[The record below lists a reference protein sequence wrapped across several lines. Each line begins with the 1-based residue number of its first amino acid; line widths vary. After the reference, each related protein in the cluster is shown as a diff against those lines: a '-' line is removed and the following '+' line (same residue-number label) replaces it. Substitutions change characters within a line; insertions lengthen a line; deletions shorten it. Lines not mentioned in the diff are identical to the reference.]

1 MKTWFKRILIGL
13 VVLVVVAVVGLA
25 IFLLTFDPNAYKY
38 KLEELVQQR
47 YQRTL
52 TIDGEIELSLF
63 PRIGLS
69 VQGVSLS
76 EPNSSETFASID
88 STRLA
93 VAVWPLLSNSFVVD
107 HVAITGFKARVV
119 RDKQGHFNFSN
130 LVGGIAPVTAA
141 PANPAEALAGAAQS
155 AVQAIANG
163 NLPQPRN
170 NMQIDIAGLDLKDGQ
185 VQLQDAITGMA
196 VAVTKINANTG
207 RVTFNQ
213 PFDVRMTA
221 RVEGGNPRV
230 DANLTGQALLTLDP
244 SAKRYAAQKLDL
256 RMDGKLPGA
265 EAKSLAMRGNL
276 AFNGQKS
283 ALDIAGLEVVFQGD
297 VTDPAA
303 RATNVDASVAIPKLA
318 IDPHKSQL
326 QIEKL
331 AIRAKGGVADGP
343 FEFAVDAPALN
354 ISPASA
360 TGEALTGRVR
370 ISGLDASFGLNGI
383 SGNAGELDIKEAKL
397 DSTSKNGERI
407 VKLNFASPLSLN
419 LLQRSG
425 GLSGLRGDVNITDP
439 GLPKG
444 SLQIPVIGSVTADL
458 LKDQATSK
466 INAVLE
472 GGKFDLSA
480 DITKL
485 SDSPKVSF
493 ALLVDTLDLD
503 KLVPPAAATP
513 AQPAPKQPAE
523 AKKEDGKP
531 AQPAAAPAPAPAP
544 APAKPADD
552 TIDLSALIGPSVNG
566 TIKVGK
572 LVVRGL
578 KADDV
583 GAAVKLD
590 KGKLDISSLTAG
602 LYGGKLAGTLSVD
615 AAQGNQLATKMSL
628 AGIAIEPFLMDL
640 ARQNVLSGTGSLAL
654 DLKTAG
660 ANAYAMKS
668 GLGGTLQ
675 LRLRDGAVKGINL
688 TQTLRELKAAF
699 KPESQNETVASD
711 TSKQTAFS
719 EMDADL
725 AFTKGVAAVKRLN
738 VVSPLLRVTQG
749 EPATIDFVKS
759 ELDLVARARV
769 VNPAADPE
777 GKELIDLK
785 DVTIPV
791 HVKGPFDKP
800 TYTVLWKD
808 AIGGILQRSLE
819 NKLREAVTGKGKGGA
834 AVDKALKGLLGK

>member
-38 KLEELVQQR
+38 KLEELVQER

-63 PRIGLS
+63 PRIGLY

-76 EPNSSETFASID
+76 EPNSTDTFASIE

-107 HVAITGFKARVV
+107 HVAISGLKARVV
-119 RDKQGHFNFSN
+119 RDKQGQFNFSN
-130 LVGGIAPVTAA
+130 LVGGTQPVTDA
-141 PANPAEALAGAAQS
+141 PSNPAEALVGAAQT
-155 AVQAIANG
+155 AAQAITSG
-163 NLPQPRN
+163 NLPPTRN
-170 NMQIDIAGLDLKDGQ
+170 NMQIDIAGLDLKDGE

-196 VAVTKINANTG
+196 VAFTRINANTG

-221 RVEGGNPRV
+221 RVEGGYPRV

-244 SAKRYAAQKLDL
+244 SAKRYAAQRLDL

-265 EAKSLAMRGNL
+265 EAKSLVMRGNL

-283 ALDIAGLEVVFQGD
+283 ALDVGGLELLFQGD
-297 VTDPAA
+297 VTEPSVK
-303 RATNVDASVAIPKLA
+303 ATNVEASVAIPKLA

-331 AIRAKGGVADGP
+331 AVRAKGGVVDGP
-343 FEFAVDAPALN
+343 FELAVDAPALN

-397 DSTSKNGERI
+397 DSTSKKGDRV

-419 LLQRSG
+419 LLMRSG
-425 GLSGLRGDVNITDP
+425 AMSALRGDVNITDP

-444 SLQIPVIGSVTADL
+444 SLQIPVIGSLTVDL

-485 SDSPKVSF
+485 TDTPQMKF
-493 ALLVDTLDLD
+493 ALVVDTLDLD
-503 KLVPPAAATP
+503 KLVPPVVAAPPKPP
-513 AQPAPKQPAE
+513 A
-523 AKKEDGKP
+523 DGKKDDSK
-531 AQPAAAPAPAPAP
+531 PAPAPAP
-544 APAKPADD
+544 AAPVDD
-552 TIDLSALIGPSVNG
+552 TINLSALVGPSVNG
-566 TIKVGK
+566 TLKVGK

-578 KADDV
+578 KADEV
-583 GAAVKLD
+583 SASVKLD
-590 KGKLDISSLTAG
+590 KGKLDISDLAAG
-602 LYGGKLAGTLSVD
+602 LYGGKLAGALSVD
-615 AAQGNQLATKMSL
+615 AAQGNQIATKMTL
-628 AGIAIEPFLMDL
+628 AGIAIEPLLVDL
-640 ARQNVLSGTGSLAL
+640 AKRNVLSGTGNLTL
-654 DLKTAG
+654 DLKTGG
-660 ANAYAMKS
+660 ANVYAMKS

-675 LRLRDGAVKGINL
+675 LKLRDGAVKGIDL
-688 TQTLRELKAAF
+688 TQTLRDLKARFSPDA
-699 KPESQNETVASD
+699 QNETVAAD
-711 TSKQTAFS
+711 TGKQTQFS
-719 EMDADL
+719 ELDADF
-725 AFTKGVAAVKRLN
+725 AIAKGIATVKRLN
-738 VVSPLLRVTQG
+738 FVSPLLRVTQG
-749 EPATIDFVKS
+749 EPASIDFVKS

-769 VNPAADPE
+769 INPAANPD

-791 HVKGPFDKP
+791 HFKGPFDNP
-800 TYTVLWKD
+800 SYTLLWKD
-808 AIGGILQRSLE
+808 AIGGILKRSLE
-819 NKLREAVTGKGKGGA
+819 NKLKEAVSGKGKSGA

>member
-76 EPNSSETFASID
+76 EPNSSEIFASID

-107 HVAITGFKARVV
+107 HVAISGLKARVI
-119 RDKQGHFNFSN
+119 RGKDGQFNFSN
-130 LVGGIAPVTAA
+130 LVGGTAPVTEV
-141 PANPAEALAGAAQS
+141 PANPAEALVGAAET
-155 AVQAIANG
+155 AAQAITNG
-163 NLPQPRN
+163 SLPPRRS
-170 NMQIDIAGLDLKDGQ
+170 NMQIDIAGLDLKDGS
-185 VQLQDAITGMA
+185 VQLQDAISGMA

-213 PFDVRMTA
+213 PFDVRLTA

-276 AFNGQKS
+276 AFDGRKS
-283 ALDIAGLEVVFQGD
+283 ALDVAGLEVVFQGD

-303 RATNVDASVAIPKLA
+303 AATNVDASVAMPKLS
-318 IDPHKSQL
+318 IDPHKRQL

-370 ISGLDASFGLNGI
+370 VSGLDASFGLNGI

-397 DSTSKNGERI
+397 DSTSKTGERV

-419 LLQRSG
+419 LLMRSG
-425 GLSGLRGDVNITDP
+425 ALSALRGDVNITDP

-480 DITKL
+480 DITRL
-485 SDSPKVSF
+485 SDAPRVNF
-493 ALLVDTLDLD
+493 ALVVDTLDLD
-503 KLVPPAAATP
+503 KLVPPVAPPAA
-513 AQPAPKQPAE
+513 KPAE
-523 AKKEDGKP
+523 GKKDESKP
-531 AQPAAAPAPAPAP
+531 AQPAPAPAP
-544 APAKPADD
+544 VDD
-552 TIDLSALIGPSVNG
+552 TIDLSALVGPSVNG
-566 TIKVGK
+566 TLKVGK

-578 KADDV
+578 KADEV
-583 GAAVKLD
+583 GATVKLD
-590 KGKLDISSLTAG
+590 KGKLEITSLTAG
-602 LYGGKLAGTLSVD
+602 LYGGKLAGAVTVD
-615 AAQGNQLATKMSL
+615 AAQGNQLASKMSL

-640 ARQNVLSGTGSLAL
+640 AKRNVLSGTGSLAL

-660 ANAYAMKS
+660 ANAYAMKA
-668 GLGGTLQ
+668 GLGGTMQ

-699 KPESQNETVASD
+699 KPESQDETVPAD
-711 TSKQTAFS
+711 TSKQTEFS
-719 EMDADL
+719 EMEADL
-725 AFTKGVAAVKRLN
+725 AFTKGVASVKRLN

-791 HVKGPFDKP
+791 RIQGPFDKP
-800 TYTVLWKD
+800 SYTLLWKD
-808 AIGGILQRSLE
+808 AVGAVLKRSLE
-819 NKLREAVTGKGKGGA
+819 NKLRDAVSGKGKNGESI
-834 AVDKALKGLLGK
+834 DKALKGLLGK

>member
-38 KLEELVQQR
+38 KLEELVQER

-76 EPNSSETFASID
+76 EPNSTDTFASIE

-107 HVAITGFKARVV
+107 HVAISGLKARVV
-119 RDKQGHFNFSN
+119 RDKQGQFNFSN
-130 LVGGIAPVTAA
+130 LVGGTPPVTDA
-141 PANPAEALAGAAQS
+141 PGNPAEALVGAAQT
-155 AVQAIANG
+155 AAQAITG
-163 NLPQPRN
+163 GPVPSSRN
-170 NMQIDIAGLDLKDGQ
+170 NMQIDIAGLDLKDGE
-185 VQLQDAITGMA
+185 VQMQDAITGMA
-196 VAVTKINANTG
+196 VAVTRINANTG

-213 PFDVRMTA
+213 PFDVRMSA
-221 RVEGGNPRV
+221 RVEGGDPRV

-265 EAKSLAMRGNL
+265 EAKSLVMRGNL

-283 ALDIAGLEVVFQGD
+283 ALDVASLELLFQGD
-297 VTDPAA
+297 VTEPSAK
-303 RATNVDASVAIPKLA
+303 ATNVEASVAIPKLA

-331 AIRAKGGVADGP
+331 AVRAKGGVADGP
-343 FEFAVDAPALN
+343 FELAVDAPALN

-397 DSTSKNGERI
+397 DSTSKKGERV

-419 LLQRSG
+419 LLMRSG
-425 GLSGLRGDVNITDP
+425 AMSALRGDVNITDP

-444 SLQIPVIGSVTADL
+444 SLQIPVIGSLTVDL

-485 SDSPKVSF
+485 SDTPQMKF
-493 ALLVDTLDLD
+493 ALAVDTLDLD
-503 KLVPPAAATP
+503 KLVPPVVAAPPKPP
-513 AQPAPKQPAE
+513 A
-523 AKKEDGKP
+523 DGKKDDSK
-531 AQPAAAPAPAPAP
+531 PAPAPAP
-544 APAKPADD
+544 AAPPDD
-552 TIDLSALIGPSVNG
+552 TINLSALVGPSVNG
-566 TIKVGK
+566 TLKVGK

-578 KADDV
+578 KADEV
-583 GAAVKLD
+583 SAAVKLD
-590 KGKLDISSLTAG
+590 KGKLDISNLAAG
-602 LYGGKLAGTLSVD
+602 LYGGKLAGALSVD
-615 AAQGNQLATKMSL
+615 AAQGNQIATKMTL
-628 AGIAIEPFLMDL
+628 ADIAIEPLLMDL
-640 ARQNVLSGTGSLAL
+640 AKRNVLSGTGNLML
-654 DLKTAG
+654 DLKTGG
-660 ANAYAMKS
+660 ANVYAMKS
-668 GLGGTLQ
+668 GLAGALQ
-675 LRLRDGAVKGINL
+675 VRLRDGAVKGIDL
-688 TQTLRELKAAF
+688 TQTLRDLKARFSPDA
-699 KPESQNETVASD
+699 QNETVAAD
-711 TSKQTAFS
+711 TSKQTQFS

-725 AFTKGVAAVKRLN
+725 AIAKGVATLKRLSF
-738 VVSPLLRVTQG
+738 VSPLLRVTQG

-769 VNPAADPE
+769 INPAANPD

-791 HVKGPFDKP
+791 HFKGPFDNP
-800 TYTVLWKD
+800 SYTLLWKD
-808 AIGGILQRSLE
+808 AIGGILKRSLE
-819 NKLREAVTGKGKGGA
+819 NKLKEAVSGKGKSGA

>member
-76 EPNSSETFASID
+76 EPDSPEIFASID

-107 HVAITGFKARVV
+107 HVAISGLKARVV

-130 LVGGIAPVTAA
+130 LVGGTAPVTAA

-155 AVQAIANG
+155 AVQALANG

-213 PFDVRMTA
+213 PFDVRLTA

-283 ALDIAGLEVVFQGD
+283 ALDVAGLEVVFQGD

-331 AIRAKGGVADGP
+331 AIRAKGGVEDGP

-397 DSTSKNGERI
+397 DSTSKNGERV

-485 SDSPKVSF
+485 SDSPRVNF
-493 ALLVDTLDLD
+493 ALVVDTLDLD

-513 AQPAPKQPAE
+513 AQPAAKQPAD
-523 AKKEDGKP
+523 AKKEEGKP
-531 AQPAAAPAPAPAP
+531 AQPAP

-552 TIDLSALIGPSVNG
+552 TIDLSALVGPSVNG

-628 AGIAIEPFLMDL
+628 AGIAIEPFLMDV

-668 GLGGTLQ
+668 GLGGTMQ

-688 TQTLRELKAAF
+688 TQTLRDLKAAF

-711 TSKQTAFS
+711 TSKQTEFS

-749 EPATIDFVKS
+749 DPAIIDFVKS

-800 TYTVLWKD
+800 TYTLLWKD

>member
-76 EPNSSETFASID
+76 EPDSSETFASID

-130 LVGGIAPVTAA
+130 LVGGTAPITAA

-185 VQLQDAITGMA
+185 VQLQDEITGMA

-221 RVEGGNPRV
+221 RVEGGDPRV

-383 SGNAGELDIKEAKL
+383 SGNAGELEIKEAKL

-485 SDSPKVSF
+485 SDAPKVNF
-493 ALLVDTLDLD
+493 ALVVDTLDLD
-503 KLVPPAAATP
+503 KLVPPVAATP

-531 AQPAAAPAPAPAP
+531 AQPAAPA

-668 GLGGTLQ
+668 GLGGTMQ

-711 TSKQTAFS
+711 TSKQTEFS

-749 EPATIDFVKS
+749 DPATIDFVKS

-777 GKELIDLK
+777 GKELQDLK

-819 NKLREAVTGKGKGGA
+819 NKLREAVTGKGKSGA

>member
-76 EPNSSETFASID
+76 EPDSAETFASIE

-107 HVAITGFKARVV
+107 HVAISGLKARVI

-130 LVGGIAPVTAA
+130 LVGGATPVTEA
-141 PANPAEALAGAAQS
+141 PANPAEALVGAAQS
-155 AVQAIANG
+155 AAQAITNG
-163 NLPQPRN
+163 SLPQPRN
-170 NMQIDIAGLDLKDGQ
+170 NMQIDIAGLDLKDGE
-185 VQLQDAITGMA
+185 VQLQDAISGMA

-213 PFDVRMTA
+213 PFDVRLTA

-283 ALDIAGLEVVFQGD
+283 ALDVAGLEVVFQGD

-303 RATNVDASVAIPKLA
+303 RATNVDASVAMPKLS

-485 SDSPKVSF
+485 SDSPRVNF
-493 ALLVDTLDLD
+493 ALVVDTLDLD
-503 KLVPPAAATP
+503 KLVPPVAAPAPKPPAEGKKDESKP
-513 AQPAPKQPAE
+513 AQPAPAP
-523 AKKEDGKP
+523 
-531 AQPAAAPAPAPAP
+531 AAPA
-544 APAKPADD
+544 DD
-552 TIDLSALIGPSVNG
+552 SIDLSALVGPSVNG
-566 TIKVGK
+566 TLKVGK

-583 GAAVKLD
+583 GASVKLD
-590 KGKLDISSLTAG
+590 KGKLEITSLTAG
-602 LYGGKLAGTLSVD
+602 LYGGKLAGALTVD

-628 AGIAIEPFLMDL
+628 AGIAIEPFLIDL
-640 ARQNVLSGTGSLAL
+640 ANRNVLSGTGSLAL

-668 GLGGTLQ
+668 GLGGTMQ

-688 TQTLRELKAAF
+688 TQTLRDLKAAF
-699 KPESQNETVASD
+699 KPESQDETVPAD

-749 EPATIDFVKS
+749 DPATIDFVKS

-777 GKELIDLK
+777 GQELIDLK

-791 HVKGPFDKP
+791 HVKGPFEKP
-800 TYTVLWKD
+800 TYTLLWKD
-808 AIGGILQRSLE
+808 AVGAILKRSLE
-819 NKLREAVTGKGKGGA
+819 NKLREAVTGKGKNGA

>member
-38 KLEELVQQR
+38 KLEELVQER

-63 PRIGLS
+63 PRIGLY

-76 EPNSSETFASID
+76 EPNSTDTFASIE

-107 HVAITGFKARVV
+107 HVAISGLKARVV
-119 RDKQGHFNFSN
+119 RDKQGQFNFSN
-130 LVGGIAPVTAA
+130 LVGGTQPVTDS
-141 PANPAEALAGAAQS
+141 PSNPAEALVGAAQT
-155 AVQAIANG
+155 AAQAITSG
-163 NLPQPRN
+163 NMPPSRN
-170 NMQIDIAGLDLKDGQ
+170 NMQIDIAGLDLKDGE
-185 VQLQDAITGMA
+185 VQMQDAITGMA
-196 VAVTKINANTG
+196 VAVTRINANTG

-221 RVEGGNPRV
+221 RVEGGYPRV

-244 SAKRYAAQKLDL
+244 SAKRYAAQRLDL

-265 EAKSLAMRGNL
+265 EAKSLVMRGNL

-283 ALDIAGLEVVFQGD
+283 ALDVGGLELLFQGD
-297 VTDPAA
+297 VTEPSVK
-303 RATNVDASVAIPKLA
+303 ATNVEASVAIPKLA

-331 AIRAKGGVADGP
+331 AVRAKGGVVDGP
-343 FEFAVDAPALN
+343 FELAVDAPALN

-397 DSTSKNGERI
+397 DSTSKKGDRV

-419 LLQRSG
+419 LLMRSG
-425 GLSGLRGDVNITDP
+425 AMSALRGDVNITDP

-444 SLQIPVIGSVTADL
+444 SLQIPVIGSLTVDL

-485 SDSPKVSF
+485 TDTPQMKF
-493 ALLVDTLDLD
+493 ALVVDTLDLD
-503 KLVPPAAATP
+503 KLVPPVVAAPPKPP
-513 AQPAPKQPAE
+513 A
-523 AKKEDGKP
+523 DGKKDDSK
-531 AQPAAAPAPAPAP
+531 PAPAPAP
-544 APAKPADD
+544 AAPVDD
-552 TIDLSALIGPSVNG
+552 TINLSALVGPSVNG
-566 TIKVGK
+566 TLKVGK

-578 KADDV
+578 KADEV
-583 GAAVKLD
+583 SASVKLD
-590 KGKLDISSLTAG
+590 KGKLDISDLAAG
-602 LYGGKLAGTLSVD
+602 LYGGKLAGALSVD
-615 AAQGNQLATKMSL
+615 AAQGNQIATKMTL
-628 AGIAIEPFLMDL
+628 AGIAIEPLLVDL
-640 ARQNVLSGTGSLAL
+640 AKRNVLSGTGNLSL
-654 DLKTAG
+654 DLKTGG
-660 ANAYAMKS
+660 ANVYAMKS

-675 LRLRDGAVKGINL
+675 LKLRDGAVKGIDL
-688 TQTLRELKAAF
+688 TQTLRDLKARFSPDA
-699 KPESQNETVASD
+699 QNETVAAD
-711 TSKQTAFS
+711 TGKQTQFS
-719 EMDADL
+719 ELDADF
-725 AFTKGVAAVKRLN
+725 AIAKGIATVKRLN
-738 VVSPLLRVTQG
+738 FVSPLLRVTQG
-749 EPATIDFVKS
+749 EPASIDFVKS

-769 VNPAADPE
+769 INPAANPD

-791 HVKGPFDKP
+791 HFKGPFDNP
-800 TYTVLWKD
+800 SYTLLWKD
-808 AIGGILQRSLE
+808 AIGGILKRSLE
-819 NKLREAVTGKGKGGA
+819 NKLKEAVSGKGKSGA

>member
-38 KLEELVQQR
+38 KLEELVQER

-76 EPNSSETFASID
+76 EPNSTDTFASIE

-107 HVAITGFKARVV
+107 HVAISGLKARVV
-119 RDKQGHFNFSN
+119 RDKQGQFNFSN
-130 LVGGIAPVTAA
+130 LVGGTPPVTDA
-141 PANPAEALAGAAQS
+141 PGNPAEALVGAAQT
-155 AVQAIANG
+155 AAQAITG
-163 NLPQPRN
+163 GPVPSSRN
-170 NMQIDIAGLDLKDGQ
+170 NMQIDIAGLDLKDGE
-185 VQLQDAITGMA
+185 VQMQDAITGMA
-196 VAVTKINANTG
+196 VAVTRINANTG

-213 PFDVRMTA
+213 PFDVRMSA
-221 RVEGGNPRV
+221 RVEGGYPRV

-265 EAKSLAMRGNL
+265 EAKSLVMRGNL

-283 ALDIAGLEVVFQGD
+283 ALDVAGLELLFQGD
-297 VTDPAA
+297 VTEPSAK
-303 RATNVDASVAIPKLA
+303 ATNVEASVAIPKLA

-331 AIRAKGGVADGP
+331 AVRAKGGVADGP
-343 FEFAVDAPALN
+343 FELAVDAPALN

-397 DSTSKNGERI
+397 DSTSKKGERV

-419 LLQRSG
+419 LLMRSG
-425 GLSGLRGDVNITDP
+425 AMSALRGDVNITDP

-444 SLQIPVIGSVTADL
+444 SLQIPVIGSLTVDL

-485 SDSPKVSF
+485 SDAPQMKF
-493 ALLVDTLDLD
+493 ALAVDTLDLD
-503 KLVPPAAATP
+503 KLVPPVVAVPPKPP
-513 AQPAPKQPAE
+513 A
-523 AKKEDGKP
+523 DGKKDDTK
-531 AQPAAAPAPAPAP
+531 PAPAPAP
-544 APAKPADD
+544 AAPADD
-552 TIDLSALIGPSVNG
+552 TINLSALVGPSVNG
-566 TIKVGK
+566 TLKVGK

-578 KADDV
+578 KADEV
-583 GAAVKLD
+583 SAAVKLD
-590 KGKLDISSLTAG
+590 KGKLEISDLAAG
-602 LYGGKLAGTLSVD
+602 LYGGKLAGALSVD
-615 AAQGNQLATKMSL
+615 AAQGNQIATKMTL
-628 AGIAIEPFLMDL
+628 ADIAIEPLLVDL
-640 ARQNVLSGTGSLAL
+640 AKRNVLSGTGNLML
-654 DLKTAG
+654 DLKTGG
-660 ANAYAMKS
+660 ANVYAMKS
-668 GLGGTLQ
+668 GLAGALQ
-675 LRLRDGAVKGINL
+675 VRLRDGAVKGIDL
-688 TQTLRELKAAF
+688 TQTLRDLKARFSPDA
-699 KPESQNETVASD
+699 QNETVAAD
-711 TSKQTAFS
+711 TSKQTQFS

-725 AFTKGVAAVKRLN
+725 AIAKGVATVKRLSF
-738 VVSPLLRVTQG
+738 VSPLLRVTQG

-769 VNPAADPE
+769 INPAANPD

-791 HVKGPFDKP
+791 HFKGPFDNP
-800 TYTVLWKD
+800 SYTLLWKD
-808 AIGGILQRSLE
+808 AIGGILKRSLE
-819 NKLREAVTGKGKGGA
+819 NKLKEAVSGKGKSGA

>member
-38 KLEELVQQR
+38 KLEELVQER

-63 PRIGLS
+63 PRIGLY

-76 EPNSSETFASID
+76 EPNSTDTFASIE

-107 HVAITGFKARVV
+107 HVAISGLKARVV
-119 RDKQGHFNFSN
+119 RDKQGQFNFSN
-130 LVGGIAPVTAA
+130 LVGGTQPVTDA
-141 PANPAEALAGAAQS
+141 PSNPAEALVGAAQT
-155 AVQAIANG
+155 AAQAITSG
-163 NLPQPRN
+163 NMPPSRN
-170 NMQIDIAGLDLKDGQ
+170 NMQIDIAGLDLKDGE

-196 VAVTKINANTG
+196 VAFTRINANTG

-221 RVEGGNPRV
+221 RVEGGYPRV

-244 SAKRYAAQKLDL
+244 SAKRYAAQRLDL

-265 EAKSLAMRGNL
+265 EAKSLVMRGNL

-283 ALDIAGLEVVFQGD
+283 ALDVGGLELLFQGD
-297 VTDPAA
+297 VTEPSVK
-303 RATNVDASVAIPKLA
+303 ATNVEASVAIPKLA

-331 AIRAKGGVADGP
+331 AVRAKGGVVDGP
-343 FEFAVDAPALN
+343 FELAVDAPALN

-397 DSTSKNGERI
+397 DSTSKKGDRV

-419 LLQRSG
+419 LLMRSG
-425 GLSGLRGDVNITDP
+425 AMSALRGDVNITDP

-444 SLQIPVIGSVTADL
+444 SLQIPVIGSLTVDL

-485 SDSPKVSF
+485 TDTPQMKF
-493 ALLVDTLDLD
+493 ALVVDTLDLD
-503 KLVPPAAATP
+503 KLVPPVVAAPPKPP
-513 AQPAPKQPAE
+513 A
-523 AKKEDGKP
+523 DGKKDDSK
-531 AQPAAAPAPAPAP
+531 PAPAPAP
-544 APAKPADD
+544 AAPVDD
-552 TIDLSALIGPSVNG
+552 TINLSALVGPSVNG
-566 TIKVGK
+566 TLKVGK

-578 KADDV
+578 KADEV
-583 GAAVKLD
+583 SASVKLD
-590 KGKLDISSLTAG
+590 KGKLDISDLAAG
-602 LYGGKLAGTLSVD
+602 LYGGKLAGALSVD
-615 AAQGNQLATKMSL
+615 AAQGNQIATKMTL
-628 AGIAIEPFLMDL
+628 AGIAIEPLLVDL
-640 ARQNVLSGTGSLAL
+640 AKRNVLSGTGNLSL
-654 DLKTAG
+654 DLKTGG
-660 ANAYAMKS
+660 ANVYAMKS

-675 LRLRDGAVKGINL
+675 LKLRDGAVKGIDL
-688 TQTLRELKAAF
+688 TQTLRDLKARFSPDA
-699 KPESQNETVASD
+699 QNETVAAD
-711 TSKQTAFS
+711 TGKQTQFS
-719 EMDADL
+719 ELDADF
-725 AFTKGVAAVKRLN
+725 AIAKGIATVKRLN
-738 VVSPLLRVTQG
+738 FVSPLLRVTQG
-749 EPATIDFVKS
+749 EPASIDFVKS

-769 VNPAADPE
+769 INPAANPD

-791 HVKGPFDKP
+791 HFKGPFDNP
-800 TYTVLWKD
+800 SYTLLWKD
-808 AIGGILQRSLE
+808 AIGGILKRSLE
-819 NKLREAVTGKGKGGA
+819 NKLKEAVSGKGKSGA

>member
-38 KLEELVQQR
+38 KLEELVQER

-76 EPNSSETFASID
+76 EPNSTDTFASIE

-107 HVAITGFKARVV
+107 HVAISGLKARVV
-119 RDKQGHFNFSN
+119 RDKQGQFNFSN
-130 LVGGIAPVTAA
+130 LVGGTPPVTDA
-141 PANPAEALAGAAQS
+141 PGNPAEALVGAAQT
-155 AVQAIANG
+155 AAQAITG
-163 NLPQPRN
+163 GPVPTPRN
-170 NMQIDIAGLDLKDGQ
+170 NMQIDIAGLDLKDGE
-185 VQLQDAITGMA
+185 VQMQDAITGMA
-196 VAVTKINANTG
+196 VAVTRINANTG

-213 PFDVRMTA
+213 PFDVRMSA
-221 RVEGGNPRV
+221 RVEGGYPRV

-265 EAKSLAMRGNL
+265 EAKSLVMRGNL

-283 ALDIAGLEVVFQGD
+283 ALDVASLELLFQGD
-297 VTDPAA
+297 VTEPSAK
-303 RATNVDASVAIPKLA
+303 ATNVEASVAIPKLA

-331 AIRAKGGVADGP
+331 AVRAKGGVADGP
-343 FEFAVDAPALN
+343 FELAVDAPALN

-397 DSTSKNGERI
+397 DSTSKKGERV

-419 LLQRSG
+419 LLMRSG
-425 GLSGLRGDVNITDP
+425 AMSALRGDVNITDP

-444 SLQIPVIGSVTADL
+444 SLQIPVIGSLTVDL

-485 SDSPKVSF
+485 SDTPQMKF
-493 ALLVDTLDLD
+493 ALAVDTLDLD
-503 KLVPPAAATP
+503 KLVPPVVAAPPKPP
-513 AQPAPKQPAE
+513 A
-523 AKKEDGKP
+523 DGKKDDSK
-531 AQPAAAPAPAPAP
+531 PAPAPAP
-544 APAKPADD
+544 AAPPDD
-552 TIDLSALIGPSVNG
+552 TINLSALVGPSVNG
-566 TIKVGK
+566 TLKVGK

-578 KADDV
+578 KADEV
-583 GAAVKLD
+583 SAAVKLD
-590 KGKLDISSLTAG
+590 KGKLDISNLAAG
-602 LYGGKLAGTLSVD
+602 LYGGKLAGALSVD
-615 AAQGNQLATKMSL
+615 AAQGNQIATKMTL
-628 AGIAIEPFLMDL
+628 ADIAIEPLLMDL
-640 ARQNVLSGTGSLAL
+640 AKRNVLSGTGNLML
-654 DLKTAG
+654 DLKTGG
-660 ANAYAMKS
+660 ANVYAMKS
-668 GLGGTLQ
+668 GLAGALQ
-675 LRLRDGAVKGINL
+675 VRLRDGAVKGIDL
-688 TQTLRELKAAF
+688 TQTLRDLKARFSPDA
-699 KPESQNETVASD
+699 QNETVAAD
-711 TSKQTAFS
+711 TSKQTQFS

-725 AFTKGVAAVKRLN
+725 AIAKGVATVKRLSF
-738 VVSPLLRVTQG
+738 VSPLLRVTQG
-749 EPATIDFVKS
+749 DPATIDFVKS

-769 VNPAADPE
+769 INPAANPD

-791 HVKGPFDKP
+791 HFKGPFDNP
-800 TYTVLWKD
+800 SYTLLWKD
-808 AIGGILQRSLE
+808 AIGGILKRSLE
-819 NKLREAVTGKGKGGA
+819 NKLKEAVSGKGKSGA

>member
-38 KLEELVQQR
+38 KLEELVQER
-47 YQRTL
+47 YHRTL

-76 EPNSSETFASID
+76 EPNSPDTFASIE

-107 HVAITGFKARVV
+107 HVAISGFKARVV
-119 RDKQGHFNFSN
+119 RGKDGQFNFSN
-130 LVGGIAPVTAA
+130 LVGGASATTTAPS
-141 PANPAEALAGAAQS
+141 NPAEALVGAAQT
-155 AVQAIANG
+155 AAQAITSG
-163 NLPQPRN
+163 TLPASRN
-170 NMQIDIAGLDLKDGQ
+170 NMQIDIAGLDLKDGE
-185 VQLQDAITGMA
+185 VQLQDEISGMA

-213 PFDVRMTA
+213 PFDVRLTA

-265 EAKSLAMRGNL
+265 EAKSLAVRGNL

-283 ALDIAGLEVVFQGD
+283 ALDVAGLEVVFQGD
-297 VTDPAA
+297 ITDPAA
-303 RATNVDASVAIPKLA
+303 RATGVEASVAMPKLA

-331 AIRAKGGVADGP
+331 AIRAKGGSADGP
-343 FEFAVDAPALN
+343 FELAVDAPALN

-370 ISGLDASFGLNGI
+370 VSGLDASFGLNGI
-383 SGNAGELDIKEAKL
+383 SGNAAELDIKEAKV
-397 DSTSKNGERI
+397 DSTSKNGDRV
-407 VKLNFASPLSLN
+407 VKLNFASPLTLN

-425 GLSGLRGDVNITDP
+425 GLAALRGDVNITDP

-444 SLQIPVIGSVTADL
+444 SLQIPVIGSLNVDL

-485 SDSPKVSF
+485 STSPAVNF
-493 ALLVDTLDLD
+493 ALAVDTLDLD
-503 KLVPPAAATP
+503 KLVPPVVAAPPKPP
-513 AQPAPKQPAE
+513 ADG
-523 AKKEDGKP
+523 KKDDSKP
-531 AQPAAAPAPAPAP
+531 AQPPAPAA
-544 APAKPADD
+544 PADD
-552 TIDLSALIGPSVNG
+552 TIDLSALVGPSVNG
-566 TIKVGK
+566 TLKVGK
-572 LVVRGL
+572 LVMRGL

-583 GAAVKLD
+583 AAAVKLD

-602 LYGGKLAGTLSVD
+602 LYGGKLAGALSVD

-628 AGIAIEPFLMDL
+628 AGISIEPLLMDL
-640 ARQNVLSGTGSLAL
+640 AKQNVLSGTGSLAL

-668 GLGGTLQ
+668 GLGGTVQ
-675 LRLRDGAVKGINL
+675 VRLRDGAVKGINL

-699 KPESQNETVASD
+699 TAESQNETVPAD
-711 TSKQTAFS
+711 TSKQTEFS

-725 AFTKGVAAVKRLN
+725 AFTKGVATVKRLN

-749 EPATIDFVKS
+749 DPATIDFVKN

-769 VNPAADPE
+769 VNPAATDE

-791 HVKGPFDKP
+791 HLKGPFDKP
-800 TYTVLWKD
+800 TYTLLWKD
-808 AIGGILQRSLE
+808 AIGGILKRSLE
-819 NKLREAVTGKGKGGA
+819 NKLREAVTGKGKNGA
-834 AVDKALKGLLGK
+834 AVDKALKGLLGR

>member
-38 KLEELVQQR
+38 KLEELVQER

-76 EPNSSETFASID
+76 EPNSTDTFASIE

-107 HVAITGFKARVV
+107 HVAISGLKARVV
-119 RDKQGHFNFSN
+119 RDKQGQFNFSN
-130 LVGGIAPVTAA
+130 LVGGTPPVIDAPG
-141 PANPAEALAGAAQS
+141 NPAEALVGAAQT
-155 AVQAIANG
+155 AAQAITG
-163 NLPQPRN
+163 GPVPSSRN
-170 NMQIDIAGLDLKDGQ
+170 NMQIDIAGLDLKDGE
-185 VQLQDAITGMA
+185 VQMQDAITGMA
-196 VAVTKINANTG
+196 VAVTRINANTG

-213 PFDVRMTA
+213 PFDVRMSA
-221 RVEGGNPRV
+221 RVEGGYPRV

-265 EAKSLAMRGNL
+265 EAKSLVMRGNL

-283 ALDIAGLEVVFQGD
+283 ALDVAGLELLFQGD
-297 VTDPAA
+297 VTEPSAK
-303 RATNVDASVAIPKLA
+303 ATNVEASVAIPKLA

-331 AIRAKGGVADGP
+331 AVRAKGGVADGP
-343 FEFAVDAPALN
+343 FELAVDAPALN

-397 DSTSKNGERI
+397 DSTSKKGERV

-419 LLQRSG
+419 LLMRSG
-425 GLSGLRGDVNITDP
+425 AMSALRGDVNITDP

-444 SLQIPVIGSVTADL
+444 SLQIPVIGSLTVDL

-485 SDSPKVSF
+485 SDTPQMKF
-493 ALLVDTLDLD
+493 ALAVDTLDLD
-503 KLVPPAAATP
+503 KLVPPVLAAP
-513 AQPAPKQPAE
+513 AKPPA
-523 AKKEDGKP
+523 DGKKDDSK
-531 AQPAAAPAPAPAP
+531 PAPAPAP
-544 APAKPADD
+544 AAPPDD
-552 TIDLSALIGPSVNG
+552 TINLSALVGPSVNG
-566 TIKVGK
+566 TLKVGK

-578 KADDV
+578 KADEV
-583 GAAVKLD
+583 SAAVKLD
-590 KGKLDISSLTAG
+590 KGKLDISNLAAG
-602 LYGGKLAGTLSVD
+602 LYGGKLAGALSVD
-615 AAQGNQLATKMSL
+615 AAQGNQIATKMTL
-628 AGIAIEPFLMDL
+628 ADIAIEPLLVDL
-640 ARQNVLSGTGSLAL
+640 AKRNVLSGTGNLML
-654 DLKTAG
+654 DLKTGG
-660 ANAYAMKS
+660 ANVYAMKS
-668 GLGGTLQ
+668 GLAGALQ
-675 LRLRDGAVKGINL
+675 VRLRDGAVKGIDL
-688 TQTLRELKAAF
+688 TQTLRDLKARFSPDA
-699 KPESQNETVASD
+699 QNETVAAD
-711 TSKQTAFS
+711 TSKQTQFS

-725 AFTKGVAAVKRLN
+725 AIAKGVATVKRLSF
-738 VVSPLLRVTQG
+738 VSPLLRVTQG
-749 EPATIDFVKS
+749 DPATIDFVKS

-769 VNPAADPE
+769 INPAANPD

-791 HVKGPFDKP
+791 HFKGPFDNP
-800 TYTVLWKD
+800 SYTLLWKD
-808 AIGGILQRSLE
+808 AIGGILKRSLE
-819 NKLREAVTGKGKGGA
+819 NKLKEAVSGKGKSGA

>member
-38 KLEELVQQR
+38 KLEELVQER
-47 YQRTL
+47 YHRTL

-76 EPNSSETFASID
+76 EANSTENFASIE

-107 HVAITGFKARVV
+107 HVAISGFKARVV
-119 RDKQGHFNFSN
+119 RGKDGQFNFSN
-130 LVGGIAPVTAA
+130 LVGGTAPVVAT
-141 PANPAEALAGAAQS
+141 PANPAEAIAGAAQT
-155 AVQAIANG
+155 AAQALTNG
-163 NLPQPRN
+163 TSPAARN
-170 NMQIDIAGLDLKDGQ
+170 NMQIDIAGLDLKDGE
-185 VQLQDAITGMA
+185 VLLQDEMSGMA

-213 PFDVRMTA
+213 PFDVRLTA
-221 RVEGGNPRV
+221 RVEGGNPRI

-283 ALDIAGLEVVFQGD
+283 ALDVAGLELVFQGD
-297 VTDPAA
+297 ITDPAA
-303 RATNVDASVAIPKLA
+303 RATGVEASVAMPKLS

-331 AIRAKGGVADGP
+331 AVRAKGGVADGP

-354 ISPASA
+354 ISPTQA

-383 SGNAGELDIKEAKL
+383 SGNATELDIKEAKL

-407 VKLNFASPLSLN
+407 VKLTFASPLSLN
-419 LLQRSG
+419 LLQRKG

-444 SLQIPVIGSVTADL
+444 SLQIPVIGSLNVDL
-458 LKDQATSK
+458 LKDQASSK

-485 SDSPKVSF
+485 SDAPQVNF
-493 ALLVDTLDLD
+493 ALAVDTLDLD
-503 KLVPPAAATP
+503 KLVPPV
-513 AQPAPKQPAE
+513 
-523 AKKEDGKP
+523 
-531 AQPAAAPAPAPAP
+531 AAAPAKPPADGKKDENKPAQP

-552 TIDLSALIGPSVNG
+552 SINLSALVGPSVNG
-566 TIKVGK
+566 TLKVGK

-583 GAAVKLD
+583 AAAVKLD
-590 KGKLDISSLTAG
+590 RGKLDISSLTAG
-602 LYGGKLAGTLSVD
+602 LYGGKLAGALSVD

-628 AGIAIEPFLMDL
+628 AGIAIEPLLMDL
-640 ARQNVLSGTGSLAL
+640 TQKNVLSGTGSLAL
-654 DLKTAG
+654 DLKTGG
-660 ANAYAMKS
+660 ANGYAMKS
-668 GLGGTLQ
+668 NLGGTLQ
-675 LRLRDGAVKGINL
+675 VRLRDGAVKGINL
-688 TQTLRELKAAF
+688 TQTLRELKAAL
-699 KPESQNETVASD
+699 KPESQDETVAAD

-725 AFTKGVAAVKRLN
+725 AFTKGVASVKRLN

-749 EPATIDFVKS
+749 EPATIDFVKD

-800 TYTVLWKD
+800 TYTLLWKD
-808 AIGGILQRSLE
+808 AIGGILKRSLE

>member
-47 YQRTL
+47 YHRTL

-76 EPNSSETFASID
+76 EPNSTETFASID

-107 HVAITGFKARVV
+107 HVAISGLKARVV
-119 RDKQGHFNFSN
+119 RDKQGMFNFSN
-130 LVGGIAPVTAA
+130 LVGGTSPITAA
-141 PANPAEALAGAAQS
+141 PENPAEALAGAAQT

-163 NLPQPRN
+163 NLPQSRN

-185 VQLQDAITGMA
+185 VQLQDAISGMA

-213 PFDVRMTA
+213 PFDVRLTA
-221 RVEGGNPRV
+221 RVEGGDPRV

-265 EAKSLAMRGNL
+265 EAKSLAVRGNL

-283 ALDIAGLEVVFQGD
+283 ALDVAGLEVVFQGD
-297 VTDPAA
+297 VTDPSA
-303 RATNVDASVAIPKLA
+303 RATNVEASVAMPKLS

-397 DSTSKNGERI
+397 DSTSKKGERI

-458 LKDQATSK
+458 RKDQATSK

-480 DITKL
+480 DINKL
-485 SDSPKVSF
+485 SESPQVNF
-493 ALLVDTLDLD
+493 ALAVDTLDLD
-503 KLVPPAAATP
+503 KLVPPVAAAP
-513 AQPAPKQPAE
+513 AAQPAPKQPAE

-531 AQPAAAPAPAPAP
+531 AQPAPAPAP

-566 TIKVGK
+566 TIKIGK

-602 LYGGKLAGTLSVD
+602 LYGGKLAGALSVD

-699 KPESQNETVASD
+699 QPDSQNETVAAD
-711 TSKQTAFS
+711 TSKQTEFS

-749 EPATIDFVKS
+749 DPATIDFVKN

-769 VNPAADPE
+769 VNPAADPA
-777 GKELIDLK
+777 GQELIDLK

-800 TYTVLWKD
+800 TYTLLWKD
-808 AIGGILQRSLE
+808 AIGGILKRSLE
-819 NKLREAVTGKGKGGA
+819 NKLRDAVTGKGKGGA

>member
-47 YQRTL
+47 YHRTL

-107 HVAITGFKARVV
+107 HVAISGFKARVI
-119 RDKQGHFNFSN
+119 RDKQGQFNFSN
-130 LVGGIAPVTAA
+130 LVGGTSPVTAV
-141 PANPAEALAGAAQS
+141 PSNPAEALVGAAQT
-155 AVQAIANG
+155 AAQAITNG
-163 NLPQPRN
+163 SLPQPRN
-170 NMQIDIAGLDLKDGQ
+170 NMQIDIAGLDLKDGE
-185 VQLQDAITGMA
+185 VQLQDAISGMA

-213 PFDVRMTA
+213 PFDVRLTA

-244 SAKRYAAQKLDL
+244 SVKRYAAQKLDL

-276 AFNGQKS
+276 AFDGQKS
-283 ALDIAGLEVVFQGD
+283 ALDVAGLEVVFQGD
-297 VTDPAA
+297 ITDPAA
-303 RATNVDASVAIPKLA
+303 RATNVDASVAMPKLS

-397 DSTSKNGERI
+397 DSTSKNGERV

-480 DITKL
+480 DITRL
-485 SDSPKVSF
+485 SDAPRVNF
-493 ALLVDTLDLD
+493 ALAVDTLDLD
-503 KLVPPAAATP
+503 KLVPPAAPP
-513 AQPAPKQPAE
+513 AAKPPAE
-523 AKKEDGKP
+523 GKKDENKP
-531 AQPAAAPAPAPAP
+531 AQPAPAPAP
-544 APAKPADD
+544 PDD
-552 TIDLSALIGPSVNG
+552 SINLSALIGPSVNG
-566 TIKVGK
+566 TLKVGK

-583 GAAVKLD
+583 GASVKLD
-590 KGKLDISSLTAG
+590 KGKLEVTSLTAG
-602 LYGGKLAGTLSVD
+602 LYGGKLAGALTID

-640 ARQNVLSGTGSLAL
+640 ANQNVLSGTGSLAL

-668 GLGGTLQ
+668 GLGGTMQ

-699 KPESQNETVASD
+699 KPESQDETVPAD

-791 HVKGPFDKP
+791 HVKGPFQKP
-800 TYTVLWKD
+800 TYTLLWKNAVGD
-808 AIGGILQRSLE
+808 ILKRSLE
-819 NKLREAVTGKGKGGA
+819 NKLREAVTGKGKNGA
-834 AVDKALKGLLGK
+834 AVDKALKGLLGR

>member
-1 MKTWFKRILIGL
+1 
-13 VVLVVVAVVGLA
+13 VLVVVAVVGLA

-38 KLEELVQQR
+38 KLEELVKER
-47 YQRTL
+47 YDRTL

-63 PRIGLS
+63 PRIGLA

-76 EPNSSETFASID
+76 EAGSKETFASID

-107 HVAITGFKARVV
+107 HVAISGLKARVI
-119 RDKQGHFNFSN
+119 RGKDGQFNFSN
-130 LVGGIAPVTAA
+130 LVGGAAPVVTA
-141 PANPAEALAGAAQS
+141 PANPAEAIAGAAQT
-155 AVQAIANG
+155 AAQAITSG
-163 NLPQPRN
+163 NLPSSGS
-170 NMQIDIAGLDLKDGQ
+170 NMQIDIAGLDLKDGE
-185 VQLQDAITGMA
+185 VQLQDAISGMA
-196 VAVTKINANTG
+196 VAVTRINANTG

-213 PFDVRMTA
+213 PFDVRLTA
-221 RVEGGNPRV
+221 KLEGGNPRV

-256 RMDGKLPGA
+256 RVDGKLPGA
-265 EAKSLAMRGNL
+265 EAKSLSIRGNL

-283 ALDIAGLEVVFQGD
+283 ALDLSALEVLFQGE

-303 RATNVDASVAIPKLA
+303 RATNVEASVAVPKLSV
-318 IDPHKSQL
+318 DPHKSQL

-331 AIRAKGGVADGP
+331 AVRAKGGLADGP

-370 ISGLDASFGLNGI
+370 VGGLDASFGLNGI

-397 DSTSKNGERI
+397 DSTSKSGERI

-444 SLQIPVIGSVTADL
+444 SLQIPVIGSLNVDL
-458 LKDQATSK
+458 LKDLASTK

-480 DITKL
+480 DISKL
-485 SDSPKVSF
+485 RDTPLVNV
-493 ALLVDTLDLD
+493 ALAVDTLDLD
-503 KLVPPAAATP
+503 KLAPPAAAAPAKAPAEGKKDESKP
-513 AQPAPKQPAE
+513 AQPAPA
-523 AKKEDGKP
+523 
-531 AQPAAAPAPAPAP
+531 PAA
-544 APAKPADD
+544 DD
-552 TIDLSALIGPSVNG
+552 NINLSALVGPSVNG
-566 TIKVGK
+566 TLKIGK

-583 GAAVKLD
+583 AATAKLD
-590 KGKLDISSLTAG
+590 KGKLDVSSLTAG
-602 LYGGKLAGTLSVD
+602 LYGGKLAGTLSLD
-615 AAQGNQLATKMSL
+615 AAQGNQIATKLSL
-628 AGIAIEPFLMDL
+628 AGIAIEPLLMDL
-640 ARQNVLSGTGSLAL
+640 AQKNVLSGTGSLAL

-688 TQTLRELKAAF
+688 TQTLRELKAVISPDA
-699 KPESQNETVASD
+699 QDHTVAADS
-711 TSKQTAFS
+711 SKQTEFS

-738 VVSPLLRVTQG
+738 FVSPLLRVTQG
-749 EPATIDFVKS
+749 EPASIDFVRN

-769 VNPAADPE
+769 VNPSASEE

-791 HVKGPFDKP
+791 HVRGTFDKP
-800 TYTVLWKD
+800 SYTVLWKE
-808 AIGGILQRSLE
+808 AIGGILKRSLE
-819 NKLREAVTGKGKGGA
+819 NKLRDAVTGKGKGGA
-834 AVDKALKGLLGK
+834 AVDKALKGLLGR

>member
-76 EPNSSETFASID
+76 EPDSSETFASID

-130 LVGGIAPVTAA
+130 LVGGTAPITAA

-185 VQLQDAITGMA
+185 VQLQDEITGMA

-221 RVEGGNPRV
+221 RVEGGDPRV

-370 ISGLDASFGLNGI
+370 ISG
-383 SGNAGELDIKEAKL
+383 NAGELEIKEAKL

-485 SDSPKVSF
+485 SDAPKVNF
-493 ALLVDTLDLD
+493 ALVVDTLDLD
-503 KLVPPAAATP
+503 KLVPPVAATP

-531 AQPAAAPAPAPAP
+531 AQPAAPA

-668 GLGGTLQ
+668 GLGGTMQ

-711 TSKQTAFS
+711 TSKQTEFS

-749 EPATIDFVKS
+749 DPATIDFVKS

-777 GKELIDLK
+777 GKELLDLK

>member
-1 MKTWFKRILIGL
+1 
-13 VVLVVVAVVGLA
+13 V
-25 IFLLTFDPNAYKY
+25 
-38 KLEELVQQR
+38 
-47 YQRTL
+47 
-52 TIDGEIELSLF
+52 
-63 PRIGLS
+63 
-69 VQGVSLS
+69 
-76 EPNSSETFASID
+76 
-88 STRLA
+88 RLA
-93 VAVWPLLSNSFVVD
+93 
-107 HVAITGFKARVV
+107 
-119 RDKQGHFNFSN
+119 
-130 LVGGIAPVTAA
+130 
-141 PANPAEALAGAAQS
+141 
-155 AVQAIANG
+155 
-163 NLPQPRN
+163 
-170 NMQIDIAGLDLKDGQ
+170 
-185 VQLQDAITGMA
+185 
-196 VAVTKINANTG
+196 
-207 RVTFNQ
+207 
-213 PFDVRMTA
+213 
-221 RVEGGNPRV
+221 
-230 DANLTGQALLTLDP
+230 
-244 SAKRYAAQKLDL
+244 
-256 RMDGKLPGA
+256 
-265 EAKSLAMRGNL
+265 
-276 AFNGQKS
+276 
-283 ALDIAGLEVVFQGD
+283 
-297 VTDPAA
+297 
-303 RATNVDASVAIPKLA
+303 
-318 IDPHKSQL
+318 
-326 QIEKL
+326 
-331 AIRAKGGVADGP
+331 
-343 FEFAVDAPALN
+343 
-354 ISPASA
+354 
-360 TGEALTGRVR
+360 
-370 ISGLDASFGLNGI
+370 GLDASFGLNGI

-397 DSTSKNGERI
+397 DSTSKNGERV

-425 GLSGLRGDVNITDP
+425 GLSALRGDVNITDP

-485 SDSPKVSF
+485 SDAPRVNF
-493 ALLVDTLDLD
+493 ALAVDTLDLD
-503 KLVPPAAATP
+503 KLVPPAAAPAAKPPAEGKKDESKP
-513 AQPAPKQPAE
+513 AQPAPA
-523 AKKEDGKP
+523 
-531 AQPAAAPAPAPAP
+531 
-544 APAKPADD
+544 PADD
-552 TIDLSALIGPSVNG
+552 SINLSALIGPSVNG
-566 TIKVGK
+566 TLKVGK

-583 GAAVKLD
+583 GASVKLD
-590 KGKLDISSLTAG
+590 KGKLEITSLTAG
-602 LYGGKLAGTLSVD
+602 LYGGKLAGALTVD

-660 ANAYAMKS
+660 ANAYALKS

-699 KPESQNETVASD
+699 KPESQDETVAAD

-791 HVKGPFDKP
+791 HVKGPFEKP
-800 TYTVLWKD
+800 SYTLLWKD
-808 AIGGILQRSLE
+808 AVGSILKRSLE
-819 NKLREAVTGKGKGGA
+819 NKLREAVTGKGKNGG

>member
-76 EPNSSETFASID
+76 EPDSAETFASIE

-107 HVAITGFKARVV
+107 HVAISGLKARVI

-130 LVGGIAPVTAA
+130 LVGGATPVTEA
-141 PANPAEALAGAAQS
+141 PANPAEALVGAAQS
-155 AVQAIANG
+155 AAQAITNG
-163 NLPQPRN
+163 SLPQPRN
-170 NMQIDIAGLDLKDGQ
+170 NMQIDIAGLGLKDGE
-185 VQLQDAITGMA
+185 VQLQDAISGMA

-213 PFDVRMTA
+213 PFDVRLTA

-283 ALDIAGLEVVFQGD
+283 ALDVAGLEVVFQGD

-303 RATNVDASVAIPKLA
+303 RATNVDASVAMPKLS

-397 DSTSKNGERI
+397 DSTSKKGERV

-425 GLSGLRGDVNITDP
+425 GLSALRGDVNITDP

-485 SDSPKVSF
+485 SDSPRVNF
-493 ALLVDTLDLD
+493 ALVVDTLDLD
-503 KLVPPAAATP
+503 KLVPPVAAPAPKPPAEGKKDESKP
-513 AQPAPKQPAE
+513 AQPAPAP
-523 AKKEDGKP
+523 
-531 AQPAAAPAPAPAP
+531 AAPA
-544 APAKPADD
+544 DD
-552 TIDLSALIGPSVNG
+552 SIDLSALVGPSVNG
-566 TIKVGK
+566 TLKVGK

-583 GAAVKLD
+583 GASVKLD
-590 KGKLDISSLTAG
+590 KGKLEITSLTAG
-602 LYGGKLAGTLSVD
+602 LYGGKLAGALTVD

-640 ARQNVLSGTGSLAL
+640 ANRNVLSGTGSLAL

-668 GLGGTLQ
+668 GLGGTMQ

-688 TQTLRELKAAF
+688 TQTLRDLKAAF
-699 KPESQNETVASD
+699 KPESQDETVPAD

-749 EPATIDFVKS
+749 DPATIDFVKS

-777 GKELIDLK
+777 GQELIDLK

-791 HVKGPFDKP
+791 HVKGPFEKP
-800 TYTVLWKD
+800 TYTLLWKD
-808 AIGGILQRSLE
+808 AVGAILKRSLE
-819 NKLREAVTGKGKGGA
+819 NKLREAVTGKGKNGA

>member
-38 KLEELVQQR
+38 KLEELVQER

-76 EPNSSETFASID
+76 EPNSTDTFASIE

-107 HVAITGFKARVV
+107 HVAISGLKARVV
-119 RDKQGHFNFSN
+119 RDKQGQFNFSN
-130 LVGGIAPVTAA
+130 LVGGTPPVTDA
-141 PANPAEALAGAAQS
+141 PGNPAEALVGAAQT
-155 AVQAIANG
+155 AAQAITG
-163 NLPQPRN
+163 GPVPSSRN
-170 NMQIDIAGLDLKDGQ
+170 NMQIDIAGLDLKDGE
-185 VQLQDAITGMA
+185 VQMQDAITGMA
-196 VAVTKINANTG
+196 VAVTRINANTG

-213 PFDVRMTA
+213 PFDVRMSA
-221 RVEGGNPRV
+221 RVEGGYPRV

-265 EAKSLAMRGNL
+265 EAKSLVMRGNL

-283 ALDIAGLEVVFQGD
+283 ALDVAGLELLFQGD
-297 VTDPAA
+297 VTEPSAK
-303 RATNVDASVAIPKLA
+303 ATNVEASVAIPKLA

-331 AIRAKGGVADGP
+331 AVRAKGGVADGP
-343 FEFAVDAPALN
+343 FELAVDAPALN

-397 DSTSKNGERI
+397 DSTSKKGERV

-419 LLQRSG
+419 LLMRSG
-425 GLSGLRGDVNITDP
+425 AMSALRGDVNITDP

-444 SLQIPVIGSVTADL
+444 SLQIPVIGSLTVDL

-485 SDSPKVSF
+485 SDTPQMKF
-493 ALLVDTLDLD
+493 ALAVDTLDLD
-503 KLVPPAAATP
+503 KLVPPVVAAPPKPP
-513 AQPAPKQPAE
+513 A
-523 AKKEDGKP
+523 DGKKDDSK
-531 AQPAAAPAPAPAP
+531 PAPAPAP
-544 APAKPADD
+544 AAPPDD
-552 TIDLSALIGPSVNG
+552 TINLSALVGPSVNG
-566 TIKVGK
+566 TLKVGK

-578 KADDV
+578 KADEV
-583 GAAVKLD
+583 SAAVKLD
-590 KGKLDISSLTAG
+590 KGKLDISNLAAG
-602 LYGGKLAGTLSVD
+602 LYGGKLAGALSVD
-615 AAQGNQLATKMSL
+615 AAQGNQIATKMTL
-628 AGIAIEPFLMDL
+628 ADIAIEPLLMDL
-640 ARQNVLSGTGSLAL
+640 AKRNVLSGTGNLML
-654 DLKTAG
+654 DLKTGG
-660 ANAYAMKS
+660 ANVYAMKS
-668 GLGGTLQ
+668 GLAGALQ
-675 LRLRDGAVKGINL
+675 VRLRDGAVKGIDL
-688 TQTLRELKAAF
+688 TQTLRDLKARFSPDA
-699 KPESQNETVASD
+699 QNETVAAD
-711 TSKQTAFS
+711 TSKQTQFS

-725 AFTKGVAAVKRLN
+725 AIAKGVATVKRLSF
-738 VVSPLLRVTQG
+738 VSPLLRVTQG

-769 VNPAADPE
+769 INPAANPD

-791 HVKGPFDKP
+791 HFKGPFDNP
-800 TYTVLWKD
+800 SYTLLWKD
-808 AIGGILQRSLE
+808 AIGGILKRSLE
-819 NKLREAVTGKGKGGA
+819 NKLKEAVSGKGKSGA

>member
-38 KLEELVQQR
+38 KLEELVQER

-52 TIDGEIELSLF
+52 TIEGEIELSLF

-76 EPNSSETFASID
+76 EPNSTDTFASIE

-107 HVAITGFKARVV
+107 HVAISGLKARVV
-119 RDKQGHFNFSN
+119 RDKQGQFNFSN
-130 LVGGIAPVTAA
+130 LVGGTPPVTDA
-141 PANPAEALAGAAQS
+141 PGNPAEALVGAAQT
-155 AVQAIANG
+155 AAQAITG
-163 NLPQPRN
+163 GPVSTPRN
-170 NMQIDIAGLDLKDGQ
+170 NMQIDIAGLDLKDGE
-185 VQLQDAITGMA
+185 VQMQDAITGMA
-196 VAVTKINANTG
+196 VAVTRINANTG

-213 PFDVRMTA
+213 PFDVRMSA
-221 RVEGGNPRV
+221 RVEGGYPRV

-265 EAKSLAMRGNL
+265 EAKSLVMRGNL

-283 ALDIAGLEVVFQGD
+283 ALDVAGLELLFQGD
-297 VTDPAA
+297 VTEPSAK
-303 RATNVDASVAIPKLA
+303 ATNVEASVAIPKLA

-331 AIRAKGGVADGP
+331 AVRAKGGVADGP
-343 FEFAVDAPALN
+343 FELAVDAPALN

-397 DSTSKNGERI
+397 DSTSKKGERV

-419 LLQRSG
+419 LLMRSG
-425 GLSGLRGDVNITDP
+425 AMSALRGDVNITDP

-444 SLQIPVIGSVTADL
+444 SLQIPVIGSLTVDL

-485 SDSPKVSF
+485 SDTPQMKF
-493 ALLVDTLDLD
+493 ALAVDTLDLD
-503 KLVPPAAATP
+503 KLVPPVLAAPPKPP
-513 AQPAPKQPAE
+513 A
-523 AKKEDGKP
+523 DGKKDDSK
-531 AQPAAAPAPAPAP
+531 PAPAPAP
-544 APAKPADD
+544 AAPPDD
-552 TIDLSALIGPSVNG
+552 TINLSALVGPSVNG
-566 TIKVGK
+566 TLKVGK

-578 KADDV
+578 KADEV
-583 GAAVKLD
+583 SAAVKLD
-590 KGKLDISSLTAG
+590 KGKLDISNLAAG
-602 LYGGKLAGTLSVD
+602 LYGGKLAGALSVD
-615 AAQGNQLATKMSL
+615 AAQGNQIATKMTL
-628 AGIAIEPFLMDL
+628 ADIAIEPLLMDL
-640 ARQNVLSGTGSLAL
+640 AKRNVLSGTGNLML
-654 DLKTAG
+654 DLKTGG
-660 ANAYAMKS
+660 ANVYAMKS
-668 GLGGTLQ
+668 GLAGALQ
-675 LRLRDGAVKGINL
+675 VRLRDGAVKGIDL
-688 TQTLRELKAAF
+688 TQTLRDLKARF
-699 KPESQNETVASD
+699 SPEAQNETVAAD
-711 TSKQTAFS
+711 TSKQTQFS

-725 AFTKGVAAVKRLN
+725 AIAKGVATVKRLSF
-738 VVSPLLRVTQG
+738 VSPLLRVTQG
-749 EPATIDFVKS
+749 DPATIDFVKS

-769 VNPAADPE
+769 INPAANPD

-791 HVKGPFDKP
+791 HFKGSFDNP
-800 TYTVLWKD
+800 SYTLLWKD
-808 AIGGILQRSLE
+808 AIGGILKRSLE
-819 NKLREAVTGKGKGGA
+819 NKLKEAVSGKGKSGA

>member
-38 KLEELVQQR
+38 KLEELVQER

-63 PRIGLS
+63 PRIGLY

-76 EPNSSETFASID
+76 EPNSTDTFASIQ

-107 HVAITGFKARVV
+107 HVAISGLKARVV
-119 RDKQGHFNFSN
+119 RDKQGQFNFSN
-130 LVGGIAPVTAA
+130 LVGGTQPVTDS
-141 PANPAEALAGAAQS
+141 PSNPAEALVGAAQT
-155 AVQAIANG
+155 AAQAITSG
-163 NLPQPRN
+163 NLPPTRN
-170 NMQIDIAGLDLKDGQ
+170 NMQIDIAGLDLKDGE

-196 VAVTKINANTG
+196 VAFTRINANTG

-221 RVEGGNPRV
+221 RVEGGYPRV

-244 SAKRYAAQKLDL
+244 SAKRYAAQRLDL

-265 EAKSLAMRGNL
+265 EAKSLVMRGNL

-283 ALDIAGLEVVFQGD
+283 ALDVGGLELLFQGD
-297 VTDPAA
+297 VTEPSVK
-303 RATNVDASVAIPKLA
+303 ATNVEASVAIPKLA

-331 AIRAKGGVADGP
+331 AVRAKGGVVDGP
-343 FEFAVDAPALN
+343 FELAVDAPALN

-397 DSTSKNGERI
+397 DSTSKKGDRV

-419 LLQRSG
+419 LLMRSG
-425 GLSGLRGDVNITDP
+425 AMSALRGDVNITDP

-444 SLQIPVIGSVTADL
+444 SLQIPVIGSLTVDL

-485 SDSPKVSF
+485 TDTPQMKF
-493 ALLVDTLDLD
+493 ALVVDTLDLD
-503 KLVPPAAATP
+503 KLVPPVVAAPPKPP
-513 AQPAPKQPAE
+513 A
-523 AKKEDGKP
+523 DGKKDDSK
-531 AQPAAAPAPAPAP
+531 PAPAPAP
-544 APAKPADD
+544 AAPVDD
-552 TIDLSALIGPSVNG
+552 TINLSALVGPSVNG
-566 TIKVGK
+566 TLKVGK

-578 KADDV
+578 KADEV
-583 GAAVKLD
+583 SASVKLD
-590 KGKLDISSLTAG
+590 KGKLDISDLAAG
-602 LYGGKLAGTLSVD
+602 LYGGKLAGALSVD
-615 AAQGNQLATKMSL
+615 AAQGNQIATKMTL
-628 AGIAIEPFLMDL
+628 AGIAIEPLLVDL
-640 ARQNVLSGTGSLAL
+640 AKRNVLSGTGNLTL
-654 DLKTAG
+654 DLKTGG
-660 ANAYAMKS
+660 ANVYAMKS

-675 LRLRDGAVKGINL
+675 LKLRDGAVKGIDL
-688 TQTLRELKAAF
+688 TQTLRDLKARFSPDA
-699 KPESQNETVASD
+699 QNETVAAD
-711 TSKQTAFS
+711 TGKQTQFS
-719 EMDADL
+719 ELDADF
-725 AFTKGVAAVKRLN
+725 AIAKGIATVKRLN
-738 VVSPLLRVTQG
+738 FVSPLLRVTQG
-749 EPATIDFVKS
+749 EPASIDFVKS

-769 VNPAADPE
+769 INPAANPD

-791 HVKGPFDKP
+791 HFKGPFDNP
-800 TYTVLWKD
+800 SYTLLWKD
-808 AIGGILQRSLE
+808 AIGGILKRSLE
-819 NKLREAVTGKGKGGA
+819 NKLKEAVSGKGKSGA

>member
-76 EPNSSETFASID
+76 EPDSAETFASIE

-107 HVAITGFKARVV
+107 HVAISGLKARVI

-130 LVGGIAPVTAA
+130 LVGGATPVTEA
-141 PANPAEALAGAAQS
+141 PANPAEALVGAAQS
-155 AVQAIANG
+155 AAQAITNG
-163 NLPQPRN
+163 SLPQPRN
-170 NMQIDIAGLDLKDGQ
+170 NMQIDIAGLDLKDGE
-185 VQLQDAITGMA
+185 VQLQDAISGMA

-213 PFDVRMTA
+213 PFDVRLTA

-283 ALDIAGLEVVFQGD
+283 ALDVAGLEVVFQGD

-303 RATNVDASVAIPKLA
+303 RATNVDASVAMPKLS

-397 DSTSKNGERI
+397 DSTSKKGERV

-425 GLSGLRGDVNITDP
+425 GLSALRGDVNITDP

-485 SDSPKVSF
+485 SDSPRVNF
-493 ALLVDTLDLD
+493 ALVVDTLDLD
-503 KLVPPAAATP
+503 KLVPPVAAPAPKPPAEGKKDESKP
-513 AQPAPKQPAE
+513 AQPAPAP
-523 AKKEDGKP
+523 
-531 AQPAAAPAPAPAP
+531 AAPA
-544 APAKPADD
+544 DD
-552 TIDLSALIGPSVNG
+552 SIDLSALVGPSVNG
-566 TIKVGK
+566 TLKVGK

-583 GAAVKLD
+583 GASVKLD
-590 KGKLDISSLTAG
+590 KGKLEITSLTAG
-602 LYGGKLAGTLSVD
+602 LYGGKLAGALTVD

-628 AGIAIEPFLMDL
+628 AGIAIEPFLIDL
-640 ARQNVLSGTGSLAL
+640 ANRNVLSGTGSLAL

-668 GLGGTLQ
+668 GLGGTMQ

-688 TQTLRELKAAF
+688 TQTLRDLKAAF
-699 KPESQNETVASD
+699 KPESQDETVPAD

-749 EPATIDFVKS
+749 DPATIDFVKS

-769 VNPAADPE
+769 VNPVADPE
-777 GKELIDLK
+777 GQELIDLK

-791 HVKGPFDKP
+791 HVKGPFEKP
-800 TYTVLWKD
+800 TYTLLWKD
-808 AIGGILQRSLE
+808 AVGAILKRSLE
-819 NKLREAVTGKGKGGA
+819 NKLREAVPGKGKNGA

>member
-38 KLEELVQQR
+38 KLEELVQER

-76 EPNSSETFASID
+76 EPNSTDTFASIE

-107 HVAITGFKARVV
+107 HVAISGLKARVV
-119 RDKQGHFNFSN
+119 RDKQGQFNFSN
-130 LVGGIAPVTAA
+130 LVGGTQPVTDA
-141 PANPAEALAGAAQS
+141 PSNPAEALVGAAQT
-155 AVQAIANG
+155 AAQAITGG
-163 NLPQPRN
+163 NLPSSRN
-170 NMQIDIAGLDLKDGQ
+170 NMQIDIAGLDLKDGE
-185 VQLQDAITGMA
+185 VQMQDAITGMA
-196 VAVTKINANTG
+196 VAVTRINANTG

-213 PFDVRMTA
+213 PFDVRMSA
-221 RVEGGNPRV
+221 RVEGGYPRV

-265 EAKSLAMRGNL
+265 EAKSLVMRGNL

-283 ALDIAGLEVVFQGD
+283 ALDVGGLELLFQGD
-297 VTDPAA
+297 VTEPSA
-303 RATNVDASVAIPKLA
+303 RATNVEASVAIPKLA

-331 AIRAKGGVADGP
+331 AVRAKGGVADGP
-343 FEFAVDAPALN
+343 FELAVDAPALN

-383 SGNAGELDIKEAKL
+383 SGNAGELDIREAKL
-397 DSTSKNGERI
+397 DSTSKTGDRV

-419 LLQRSG
+419 LLMRSG
-425 GLSGLRGDVNITDP
+425 AMSALRGDVNITDP

-444 SLQIPVIGSVTADL
+444 SLQIPVIGSLTVDL

-485 SDSPKVSF
+485 SGTPQMKF
-493 ALLVDTLDLD
+493 ALAVDTLDLD
-503 KLVPPAAATP
+503 KLVPPVVAAP
-513 AQPAPKQPAE
+513 PKPPAE
-523 AKKEDGKP
+523 GKKDDSKP
-531 AQPAAAPAPAPAP
+531 AAPPAPAAP
-544 APAKPADD
+544 VDD
-552 TIDLSALIGPSVNG
+552 TINLSALVGPSVNG
-566 TIKVGK
+566 TLKVGK

-578 KADDV
+578 KADEV
-583 GAAVKLD
+583 SAAVKLD
-590 KGKLDISSLTAG
+590 KGKLDISDLAAG
-602 LYGGKLAGTLSVD
+602 LYGGKLAGALSVD
-615 AAQGNQLATKMSL
+615 AAQGNQIATKMTL
-628 AGIAIEPFLMDL
+628 ADIAIEPLLVDL
-640 ARQNVLSGTGSLAL
+640 AKRNVLSGTGNLTL
-654 DLKTAG
+654 DLKTGG
-660 ANAYAMKS
+660 ANVYAMKS
-668 GLGGTLQ
+668 GLAGALQ
-675 LRLRDGAVKGINL
+675 LRLRDGAVKGIDL
-688 TQTLRELKAAF
+688 TQTLRDLRARFSPDA
-699 KPESQNETVASD
+699 QNETVAAD
-711 TSKQTAFS
+711 TSKQTQFS

-725 AFTKGVAAVKRLN
+725 TIAKGVATVKRLSF
-738 VVSPLLRVTQG
+738 VSPLLRVTQG
-749 EPATIDFVKS
+749 DPATIDFVKS

-769 VNPAADPE
+769 INPAANPD

-791 HVKGPFDKP
+791 HFKGPFDNP
-800 TYTVLWKD
+800 SYTLLWKD
-808 AIGGILQRSLE
+808 AIGGILKRSLE
-819 NKLREAVTGKGKGGA
+819 NKLKEAVSGKGKSGA

>member
-38 KLEELVQQR
+38 KLEELVQER

-76 EPNSSETFASID
+76 EPNSTDTFASIE

-107 HVAITGFKARVV
+107 HVAISGLKARVV
-119 RDKQGHFNFSN
+119 RDKQGQFNFSN
-130 LVGGIAPVTAA
+130 LVGGTPTVTDAPG
-141 PANPAEALAGAAQS
+141 NPAEALVGAAQT
-155 AVQAIANG
+155 AAQAITG
-163 NLPQPRN
+163 GPVPSSRN
-170 NMQIDIAGLDLKDGQ
+170 NMQIDIAGLDLKDGE
-185 VQLQDAITGMA
+185 VQMQDAITGMA
-196 VAVTKINANTG
+196 VAVTRINANTG

-213 PFDVRMTA
+213 PFDVRMSA
-221 RVEGGNPRV
+221 RVEGGYPRV

-265 EAKSLAMRGNL
+265 EAKSLVMRGNL

-283 ALDIAGLEVVFQGD
+283 ALDVASLELLFQGD
-297 VTDPAA
+297 VTEPSAK
-303 RATNVDASVAIPKLA
+303 ATNVEASVAIPKLA

-331 AIRAKGGVADGP
+331 AVRAKGGVADGP
-343 FEFAVDAPALN
+343 FELAVDAPALN

-397 DSTSKNGERI
+397 DSTSKKGERV

-419 LLQRSG
+419 LLMRSG
-425 GLSGLRGDVNITDP
+425 AMSALRGDVNITDP

-444 SLQIPVIGSVTADL
+444 SLQIPVIGSLTVDL

-485 SDSPKVSF
+485 SDTPQMKF
-493 ALLVDTLDLD
+493 ALAVDTLDLD
-503 KLVPPAAATP
+503 KLVPPVVAAPPKPP
-513 AQPAPKQPAE
+513 A
-523 AKKEDGKP
+523 DGKKDDSK
-531 AQPAAAPAPAPAP
+531 PAPAPAP
-544 APAKPADD
+544 AAPPDD
-552 TIDLSALIGPSVNG
+552 TINLSALVGPSVNG
-566 TIKVGK
+566 TLKVGK

-578 KADDV
+578 KADEV
-583 GAAVKLD
+583 SAAVKLD
-590 KGKLDISSLTAG
+590 KGKLDISNLAAG
-602 LYGGKLAGTLSVD
+602 LYGGKLAGALSVD
-615 AAQGNQLATKMSL
+615 AAQGNQIATKMTL
-628 AGIAIEPFLMDL
+628 ADIAIEPLLMDL
-640 ARQNVLSGTGSLAL
+640 AKRNVLSGTGNLML
-654 DLKTAG
+654 DLKTGG
-660 ANAYAMKS
+660 ANVYAMKS
-668 GLGGTLQ
+668 GLAGALQ
-675 LRLRDGAVKGINL
+675 VRLRDGAVKGIDL
-688 TQTLRELKAAF
+688 TQTLRDLKARFSPDA
-699 KPESQNETVASD
+699 QNETVAAD
-711 TSKQTAFS
+711 TSKQTQFS

-725 AFTKGVAAVKRLN
+725 AIAKGVATVKRLSF
-738 VVSPLLRVTQG
+738 VSPLLRVTQG
-749 EPATIDFVKS
+749 EPATIDFVRS

-769 VNPAADPE
+769 INPAANPD

-791 HVKGPFDKP
+791 HFKGPFDNP
-800 TYTVLWKD
+800 SYTLLWKD
-808 AIGGILQRSLE
+808 AIGGILKRSLE
-819 NKLREAVTGKGKGGA
+819 NKLKEAVSGKGKSGA

>member
-38 KLEELVQQR
+38 KLEELVQER
-47 YQRTL
+47 YHRTL

-76 EPNSSETFASID
+76 EVNSTETFASIE

-107 HVAITGFKARVV
+107 HVAISGFKARVV
-119 RDKQGHFNFSN
+119 RNKDGQFNFSN
-130 LVGGIAPVTAA
+130 LVGGTAPVVAT
-141 PANPAEALAGAAQS
+141 PANPAEALAGAAQT
-155 AVQAIANG
+155 AAQALTSG
-163 NLPQPRN
+163 TLPPSRN
-170 NMQIDIAGLDLKDGQ
+170 NMQIDIAGLDLKDGE
-185 VQLQDAITGMA
+185 VLLQDEMSGMA

-213 PFDVRMTA
+213 PFDVRLTA
-221 RVEGGNPRV
+221 RLEGGNPRI

-283 ALDIAGLEVVFQGD
+283 ALDVAGLEVVFQGD

-303 RATNVDASVAIPKLA
+303 RATNVDASVAMPKLS

-331 AIRAKGGVADGP
+331 AVRAKGGVADGP

-354 ISPASA
+354 ISPTQA

-383 SGNAGELDIKEAKL
+383 SGNATELDIKEAKL
-397 DSTSKNGERI
+397 DSTSKKGERV
-407 VKLNFASPLSLN
+407 VKLTFASPLSLN
-419 LLQRSG
+419 LLQRQG

-444 SLQIPVIGSVTADL
+444 SLQIPVIGSLNVDL
-458 LKDQATSK
+458 LKDTASSK

-480 DITKL
+480 DIAKL
-485 SDSPKVSF
+485 SDAPQVNF
-493 ALLVDTLDLD
+493 ALAVDTLDLD
-503 KLVPPAAATP
+503 KLVPPAVR
-513 AQPAPKQPAE
+513 
-523 AKKEDGKP
+523 
-531 AQPAAAPAPAPAP
+531 AAAPAKPPADGKKDENKPVPPAPA
-544 APAKPADD
+544 APADD
-552 TIDLSALIGPSVNG
+552 SINLSALVGPSVNG
-566 TIKVGK
+566 TLKVGK

-583 GAAVKLD
+583 AAAVKLD
-590 KGKLDISSLTAG
+590 RGKLDISSLTAG
-602 LYGGKLAGTLSVD
+602 LYGGKLAGALSVD

-628 AGIAIEPFLMDL
+628 AGISIEPLLMDL
-640 ARQNVLSGTGSLAL
+640 AQRNVLSGTGSLAL

-675 LRLRDGAVKGINL
+675 VRLRDGAVKGINL
-688 TQTLRELKAAF
+688 TQTLRELKAAL
-699 KPESQNETVASD
+699 KPEAQDETVPAD

-725 AFTKGVAAVKRLN
+725 AFTKGVASVKRLN

-791 HVKGPFDKP
+791 HVRGPFEKP
-800 TYTVLWKD
+800 TYTLLWKD
-808 AIGGILQRSLE
+808 AIAGILKRSLE

>member
-52 TIDGEIELSLF
+52 TISGEIELSLF

-76 EPNSSETFASID
+76 EPNSTETFASID

-107 HVAITGFKARVV
+107 HVAISGLKARVV
-119 RDKQGHFNFSN
+119 RDKQGMFNFSN
-130 LVGGIAPVTAA
+130 LVGGTAPVTAA
-141 PANPAEALAGAAQS
+141 PENPAEALAGAAQT

-213 PFDVRMTA
+213 PFDVRLTA
-221 RVEGGNPRV
+221 RVEGGDPRV

-265 EAKSLAMRGNL
+265 EAKSLAVRGNL

-283 ALDIAGLEVVFQGD
+283 ALDVAGLEVVFQGD

-303 RATNVDASVAIPKLA
+303 RATNVEASVAMPKLS

-458 LKDQATSK
+458 RKDQATSK

-480 DITKL
+480 DINKL
-485 SDSPKVSF
+485 SDAPQVNF
-493 ALLVDTLDLD
+493 ALAVDTLDLD
-503 KLVPPAAATP
+503 KLVPPAAAAP

-531 AQPAAAPAPAPAP
+531 AQPAPAP
-544 APAKPADD
+544 APAKPVDD

-699 KPESQNETVASD
+699 QPDSQDETVAAD
-711 TSKQTAFS
+711 TSKQTEFS

-749 EPATIDFVKS
+749 DPATIDFVKS

-769 VNPAADPE
+769 VNPAADPA
-777 GKELIDLK
+777 GQELIDLK

-800 TYTVLWKD
+800 TYTLLWKD
-808 AIGGILQRSLE
+808 AIGGILKRSLE
-819 NKLREAVTGKGKGGA
+819 NKLRDAVTGKGKGGA

>member
-38 KLEELVQQR
+38 KLEELVQER

-76 EPNSSETFASID
+76 EPNSTETFASIE

-107 HVAITGFKARVV
+107 HVAISGLKARVV
-119 RDKQGHFNFSN
+119 RDKQGQFNFSN
-130 LVGGIAPVTAA
+130 LVGGAQSVTDAPS
-141 PANPAEALAGAAQS
+141 NPAEALVGAAQT
-155 AVQAIANG
+155 AAQAITSG
-163 NLPQPRN
+163 TMPPSRN
-170 NMQIDIAGLDLKDGQ
+170 NMQIDIAGLDLKDGE
-185 VQLQDAITGMA
+185 VQMQDAMTGMA
-196 VAVTKINANTG
+196 VAVTRINANTG

-213 PFDVRMTA
+213 PFDVRMSA
-221 RVEGGNPRV
+221 RVEGGYPRV

-265 EAKSLAMRGNL
+265 EAKSLVMRGNL

-283 ALDIAGLEVVFQGD
+283 ALDVAGLELLFQGD
-297 VTDPAA
+297 VTEPSV
-303 RATNVDASVAIPKLA
+303 RATNVEASVAIPKLA

-331 AIRAKGGVADGP
+331 AVRAKGGVADGP
-343 FEFAVDAPALN
+343 FELAVDAPALN

-360 TGEALTGRVR
+360 TGEALTGRLR
-370 ISGLDASFGLNGI
+370 ISGLDASLGMNGI

-397 DSTSKNGERI
+397 DSTSKTGERV
-407 VKLNFASPLSLN
+407 VKLNFASPLTLN

-425 GLSGLRGDVNITDP
+425 AMSALRGDVNITDP

-444 SLQIPVIGSVTADL
+444 SLQIPVIGSLTLDL

-485 SDSPKVSF
+485 SADSPQMKF
-493 ALLVDTLDLD
+493 ALAVDTLDLD
-503 KLVPPAAATP
+503 KLVPPVPVTP
-513 AQPAPKQPAE
+513 PKPPADGKKDESKPAAQPAP
-523 AKKEDGKP
+523 
-531 AQPAAAPAPAPAP
+531 AA
-544 APAKPADD
+544 PADD
-552 TIDLSALIGPSVNG
+552 TINLSALIGPSVNG
-566 TIKVGK
+566 TLKVGK

-578 KADDV
+578 KADEV
-583 GAAVKLD
+583 SAAVKLD
-590 KGKLDISSLTAG
+590 KGKLEISNIAAG
-602 LYGGKLAGTLSVD
+602 LYGGKLGGALSVD
-615 AAQGNQLATKMSL
+615 AAQGNQVATKMSL
-628 AGIAIEPFLMDL
+628 AGIAIEPLLMDL
-640 ARQNVLSGTGSLAL
+640 ARKNVLSGTGSLAL

-668 GLGGTLQ
+668 ALAGTLQ
-675 LRLRDGAVKGINL
+675 LRLRDGAVKGIDL
-688 TQTLRELKAAF
+688 TQTLRDLKARFSPDA
-699 KPESQNETVASD
+699 QNETVPAD

-719 EMDADL
+719 ELEADL
-725 AFTKGVAAVKRLN
+725 AIAKGVATVKRLSF
-738 VVSPLLRVTQG
+738 VSPLLRVMQG
-749 EPATIDFVKS
+749 DPASIDFVKS
-759 ELDLVARARV
+759 ELDVVARARV
-769 VNPAADPE
+769 INPAADPE

-791 HVKGPFDKP
+791 HFKGPFDNP
-800 TYTVLWKD
+800 SYTLLWKD
-808 AIGGILQRSLE
+808 AIGGILKRSLE
-819 NKLREAVTGKGKGGA
+819 NKLKEAVSGKGKNGA

>member
-38 KLEELVQQR
+38 KLEELVQER

-76 EPNSSETFASID
+76 EPNSTDTFASIE

-107 HVAITGFKARVV
+107 HVAISGLKARVV
-119 RDKQGHFNFSN
+119 RDKQGQFNFSN
-130 LVGGIAPVTAA
+130 LVGGTPPVTDA
-141 PANPAEALAGAAQS
+141 PGNPAEALVGAAQT
-155 AVQAIANG
+155 AAQAITG
-163 NLPQPRN
+163 GPVPTPRN
-170 NMQIDIAGLDLKDGQ
+170 NMQIDIAGLDLKDGE
-185 VQLQDAITGMA
+185 VQMQDAITGMA
-196 VAVTKINANTG
+196 VAVTRINANTG

-213 PFDVRMTA
+213 PFDVRMSA
-221 RVEGGNPRV
+221 RVEGGYPRV

-265 EAKSLAMRGNL
+265 EAKSLVMRGNL

-283 ALDIAGLEVVFQGD
+283 ALDVAGLELLFQGD
-297 VTDPAA
+297 VTEPSAK
-303 RATNVDASVAIPKLA
+303 ATNVEASVAIPKLA

-331 AIRAKGGVADGP
+331 AVRAKGGVADGP
-343 FEFAVDAPALN
+343 FELAVDAPALN

-397 DSTSKNGERI
+397 DSTSKKGERV

-419 LLQRSG
+419 LLMRSG
-425 GLSGLRGDVNITDP
+425 AMSALRGDVNITDP

-444 SLQIPVIGSVTADL
+444 SLQIPVIGSLTVDL

-485 SDSPKVSF
+485 SDTPQMKF
-493 ALLVDTLDLD
+493 ALAVDTLDLD
-503 KLVPPAAATP
+503 KLVPPVLAAP
-513 AQPAPKQPAE
+513 PKPPT
-523 AKKEDGKP
+523 DGKKDDSK
-531 AQPAAAPAPAPAP
+531 PAPAPAP
-544 APAKPADD
+544 AAPPDD
-552 TIDLSALIGPSVNG
+552 TINLSALVGPSVNG
-566 TIKVGK
+566 TLKVGK

-583 GAAVKLD
+583 SAAVKLD
-590 KGKLDISSLTAG
+590 KGKLDISNLAAG
-602 LYGGKLAGTLSVD
+602 LYGGKLAGALSVD
-615 AAQGNQLATKMSL
+615 AAQGNQIATKMTL
-628 AGIAIEPFLMDL
+628 ADIAIEPLLMDL
-640 ARQNVLSGTGSLAL
+640 AKRNVLSGTGNLML
-654 DLKTAG
+654 DLKTGG
-660 ANAYAMKS
+660 ANVYAMKS
-668 GLGGTLQ
+668 GLAGALQ
-675 LRLRDGAVKGINL
+675 VRLRDGAVKGIDL
-688 TQTLRELKAAF
+688 TQTLRDLKARFSPDA
-699 KPESQNETVASD
+699 QNETVAAD
-711 TSKQTAFS
+711 TSKQTQFS

-725 AFTKGVAAVKRLN
+725 AIAKGVATVKRLSF
-738 VVSPLLRVTQG
+738 VSPLLRVTQG
-749 EPATIDFVKS
+749 DPATIDFVKS

-769 VNPAADPE
+769 INPAANPD

-791 HVKGPFDKP
+791 HFKGPFDNP
-800 TYTVLWKD
+800 SYTLLWKD
-808 AIGGILQRSLE
+808 AIGGILKRSLE
-819 NKLREAVTGKGKGGA
+819 NKLKEAVSGKGKSGA

>member
-38 KLEELVQQR
+38 KLEELVQER
-47 YQRTL
+47 YHRTL

-76 EPNSSETFASID
+76 EANSTENFASIE

-107 HVAITGFKARVV
+107 HVAISGFKARVV
-119 RDKQGHFNFSN
+119 RGKDGQFNFSN
-130 LVGGIAPVTAA
+130 LVGGTAPVVAT
-141 PANPAEALAGAAQS
+141 PANPAEAIAGAAQT
-155 AVQAIANG
+155 AAQALTNG
-163 NLPQPRN
+163 TSPAARN
-170 NMQIDIAGLDLKDGQ
+170 NMQIDIAGLDLKDGE
-185 VQLQDAITGMA
+185 VLLQDEMSGMA

-213 PFDVRMTA
+213 PFDVRLTA
-221 RVEGGNPRV
+221 RVEGGNPRI

-283 ALDIAGLEVVFQGD
+283 ALDVAGLELVFQGD
-297 VTDPAA
+297 ITDPAA
-303 RATNVDASVAIPKLA
+303 RATGVEASVAMPKLS

-331 AIRAKGGVADGP
+331 AVRAKGGVADGP

-354 ISPASA
+354 ISPTQA

-383 SGNAGELDIKEAKL
+383 SGNAAELDIKEAKL
-397 DSTSKNGERI
+397 DSTSRKGDRI
-407 VKLNFASPLSLN
+407 VKLTFASPLSLN
-419 LLQRSG
+419 LLQRKG

-439 GLPKG
+439 SLPKG
-444 SLQIPVIGSVTADL
+444 SLQIPVIGSLNVDL
-458 LKDQATSK
+458 LKDQANSK

-485 SDSPKVSF
+485 SDAPQVNF
-493 ALLVDTLDLD
+493 ALAVDTLDLD
-503 KLVPPAAATP
+503 KLVPPV
-513 AQPAPKQPAE
+513 
-523 AKKEDGKP
+523 
-531 AQPAAAPAPAPAP
+531 AAAPAKPPADGKKDENKPAQP

-552 TIDLSALIGPSVNG
+552 SINLSALVGPSVNG
-566 TIKVGK
+566 TLKVGK

-583 GAAVKLD
+583 AAAVKLD
-590 KGKLDISSLTAG
+590 RGKLDISSLTAG
-602 LYGGKLAGTLSVD
+602 LYGGKLAGALSVD
-615 AAQGNQLATKMSL
+615 TAQGNQLATKMSL
-628 AGIAIEPFLMDL
+628 AGIAIEPLLMDL
-640 ARQNVLSGTGSLAL
+640 AQKNVLSGTGSLAL
-654 DLKTAG
+654 DLKTGG
-660 ANAYAMKS
+660 ANGYAMKS
-668 GLGGTLQ
+668 NLGGTLQ
-675 LRLRDGAVKGINL
+675 VRLRDGAVKGINL
-688 TQTLRELKAAF
+688 TQTLRELRAAL
-699 KPESQNETVASD
+699 KPESQDETVAAD

-719 EMDADL
+719 EMEADL
-725 AFTKGVAAVKRLN
+725 AFTKGVASVKRLN

-749 EPATIDFVKS
+749 EPATIDFVKE

-800 TYTVLWKD
+800 TYTLLWKD
-808 AIGGILQRSLE
+808 AIGGILKRSLE

>member
-38 KLEELVQQR
+38 KLEELVQER

-63 PRIGLS
+63 PRIGLY

-76 EPNSSETFASID
+76 EPNSTDTFASIE

-107 HVAITGFKARVV
+107 HVAISGLKARVV
-119 RDKQGHFNFSN
+119 RDKQGQFNFSN
-130 LVGGIAPVTAA
+130 LVGGTQPVTDA
-141 PANPAEALAGAAQS
+141 PSNPAEALVGAAQT
-155 AVQAIANG
+155 AAQAITSG
-163 NLPQPRN
+163 NMPPSRN
-170 NMQIDIAGLDLKDGQ
+170 NMQIDIAGLDLKDGE

-196 VAVTKINANTG
+196 VAFTRINANTG

-221 RVEGGNPRV
+221 RVEGGYPRV

-244 SAKRYAAQKLDL
+244 SAKRYAAQRLDL

-265 EAKSLAMRGNL
+265 EAKSLVMRGNL

-283 ALDIAGLEVVFQGD
+283 ALDVGGLELLFQGD
-297 VTDPAA
+297 VTEPSVK
-303 RATNVDASVAIPKLA
+303 ATNVEASVAIPKLA

-331 AIRAKGGVADGP
+331 AVRAKGGVVDGP
-343 FEFAVDAPALN
+343 FELAVDAPALN

-397 DSTSKNGERI
+397 DSTSKKGDRV

-419 LLQRSG
+419 LLMRSG
-425 GLSGLRGDVNITDP
+425 AMSALRGDVNITDP

-444 SLQIPVIGSVTADL
+444 SLQIPVIGSLTVDL

-485 SDSPKVSF
+485 TDTPQMKF
-493 ALLVDTLDLD
+493 ALVVDTLDLD
-503 KLVPPAAATP
+503 KLVPPVVAAPPKPP
-513 AQPAPKQPAE
+513 A
-523 AKKEDGKP
+523 DGKKDDSK
-531 AQPAAAPAPAPAP
+531 PAPAPAP
-544 APAKPADD
+544 AAPVDD
-552 TIDLSALIGPSVNG
+552 TINLSALVGPSVNG
-566 TIKVGK
+566 TLKVGK

-578 KADDV
+578 KADEV
-583 GAAVKLD
+583 SASVKLD
-590 KGKLDISSLTAG
+590 KGKLDISDLAAG
-602 LYGGKLAGTLSVD
+602 LYGGKLAGALSVD
-615 AAQGNQLATKMSL
+615 AAQGNQIATKMTL
-628 AGIAIEPFLMDL
+628 AGIAIEPLLVDL
-640 ARQNVLSGTGSLAL
+640 AKRNVLSGTGNLSL
-654 DLKTAG
+654 DLKTGG
-660 ANAYAMKS
+660 ANVYAMKS

-675 LRLRDGAVKGINL
+675 LKLRDGAVKGIDL
-688 TQTLRELKAAF
+688 TQTLRDLKARFSPDA
-699 KPESQNETVASD
+699 QNETVAAD
-711 TSKQTAFS
+711 TGKQTQFS
-719 EMDADL
+719 ELDADF
-725 AFTKGVAAVKRLN
+725 AIAKGIATVKRLN
-738 VVSPLLRVTQG
+738 FVSPLLRVTQG
-749 EPATIDFVKS
+749 DPATIDFVKS

-769 VNPAADPE
+769 INPAANPD

-791 HVKGPFDKP
+791 HFKGPFDNP
-800 TYTVLWKD
+800 SYTLLWKD
-808 AIGGILQRSLE
+808 AIGGILKRSLE
-819 NKLREAVTGKGKGGA
+819 NKLKEAVSGKGKSGA